1 MDLIWLEDFLAI
13 AEGGGF
19 SRAAERRHVT
29 QPALSRRI
37 RSLEEWLGTPLFERS
52 THTVALTPAGEMFR
66 PVAEDVLRRIY
77 GGREEAREIARLKA
91 ETIHFAAT
99 HALSQTFFPDW
110 IRKAESARVDAAVQL
125 VAANFAACEKLLLD
139 AQVHGSSNR
148 VPVLIRRQ
156 GFVDRD
162 RTHKISWNCV
172 QIHLTNLRIRP
183 GNNHTVDGRIA

>member
-110 IRKAESARVDAAVQL
+110 IRKA
-125 VAANFAACEKLLLD
+125 
-139 AQVHGSSNR
+139 
-148 VPVLIRRQ
+148 
-156 GFVDRD
+156 
-162 RTHKISWNCV
+162 
-172 QIHLTNLRIRP
+172 
-183 GNNHTVDGRIA
+183 